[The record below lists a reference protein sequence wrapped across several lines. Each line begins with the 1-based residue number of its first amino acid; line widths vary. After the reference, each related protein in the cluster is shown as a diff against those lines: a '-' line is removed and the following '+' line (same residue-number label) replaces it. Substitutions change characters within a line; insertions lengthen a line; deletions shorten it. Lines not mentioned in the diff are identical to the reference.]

1 MCKWLS
7 GIFTEKVE
15 KIYDKD
21 FKKNNKP
28 KPDTEMKNP
37 KPPQPWRV

>member
-1 MCKWLS
+1 MTFRYLYR
-7 GIFTEKVE
+7 KVE

-37 KPPQPWRV
+37 KPPQP